1 MSFSQEDLRPIG
13 GSADGKVTWEYTTD
27 STPSEVASEANYFG
41 WASSLLSVGDT
52 LFIRSGQPLG
62 ISAVITQSDGGQVQ
76 LGSVAE
82 ITI

>member
-1 MSFSQEDLRPIG
+1 MSFAQNDLRAIG
-13 GSADGKVTWEYTTD
+13 GSADGRVTWEYTTD
-27 STPSEVASEANYFG
+27 STPSEVANEANYFG

-62 ISAVITQSDGGQVQ
+62 MSAVITQSDSDQVQ

>member
-1 MSFSQEDLRPIG
+1 MSFVQNDLRAIG
-13 GSADGKVTWEYTTD
+13 GSADGAVTWEYTTD
-27 STPSEVASEANYFG
+27 SPPSEVANEANYFG
-41 WASSLLSVGDT
+41 SASSLLSVGDT

-62 ISAVITQSDGGQVQ
+62 IRAVRTQSDSDQVQ

>member
-1 MSFSQEDLRPIG
+1 MSFVQNDLRAIG
-13 GSADGKVTWEYTTD
+13 GSADGAVTWEYTTD
-27 STPSEVASEANYFG
+27 STPSEVANEANYFG
-41 WASSLLSVGDT
+41 SASSLLSVGDT
-52 LFIRSGQPLG
+52 LFIKSGQPLG